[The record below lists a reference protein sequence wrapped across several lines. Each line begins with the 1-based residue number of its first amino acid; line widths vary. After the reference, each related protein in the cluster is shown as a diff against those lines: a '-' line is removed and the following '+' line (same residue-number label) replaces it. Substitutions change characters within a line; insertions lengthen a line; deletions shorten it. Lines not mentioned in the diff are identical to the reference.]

1 MPDPMS
7 WWQAMVLGIVEGVT
21 EYLPISSTGHLIL
34 AQRAMGIGDDE
45 SSRAFAICI
54 QAGAIA
60 AVLGLY
66 FPRVRAM
73 ASGRASAL
81 LLNLFVA
88 FLPAAAIGVL
98 AEDAID
104 ENLFGLWPVVAAWF
118 VGGVLILAFARR
130 LRGGRRPLEDLDVQ
144 TALLIGLFQCFAL
157 WPGTSRSL
165 TTIAGGLLLG
175 LSMSAAVEFSL
186 LLGLVTLGAATCWRA
201 LKHGGTMLDH
211 YGGLAT
217 ALGFLFAAISAWIAV
232 KWMIAWLG
240 RRGLA
245 IFGWYRVV
253 LAIVVGSWLFGY
265 ARAGN

>member
-1 MPDPMS
+1 ME
-7 WWQAMVLGIVEGVT
+7 WWQAIVLGIVEGVT

-34 AQRAMGIGDDE
+34 AQRAMGIGDGA

-60 AVLGLY
+60 AVLGIY
-66 FPRVRAM
+66 FPRVLAM
-73 ASGRASAL
+73 SSGKANSL
-81 LLNLFVA
+81 LVNLLVA
-88 FLPAAAIGVL
+88 FLPAAAIGFL

-104 ENLFGLWPVVAAWF
+104 ENLFGIWPVVVAWF
-118 VGGVLILAFARR
+118 VGGVLIVAFAGR
-130 LRGGRRPLEDLDVQ
+130 LRGGWRSLESLDVQ

-186 LLGLVTLGAATCWRA
+186 LLGLVTLGAATA
-201 LKHGGTMLDH
+201 FKAFKHGGTMLDH
-211 YGGLAT
+211 YGGAAI
-217 ALGFLFAAISAWIAV
+217 ALGFLCAAVSAWVAV
-232 KWMIAWLG
+232 KWMVAWLE

-245 IFGWYRVV
+245 IFGWYRVA
-253 LAIVVGSWLFGY
+253 LAIVVAAWLFGY

>member
-1 MPDPMS
+1 MS
-7 WWQAMVLGIVEGVT
+7 WWQAAVLGIVEGVT

-60 AVLGLY
+60 AVLGIY

-73 ASGRASAL
+73 ASGRASSL
-81 LLNLFVA
+81 LLKLLAA
-88 FLPAAAIGVL
+88 FLPAAAIGFL
-98 AEDAID
+98 AEDSID
-104 ENLFGLWPVVAAWF
+104 RHLFGLWPVVAAWF

-130 LRGGRRPLEDLDVQ
+130 LRGGARALEDLDVR
-144 TALLIGLFQCFAL
+144 TAVLIGLFQCLAL

-165 TTIAGGLLLG
+165 ATIAGGLLLG
-175 LSMSAAVEFSL
+175 LTMSAAVEFSL
-186 LLGLVTLGAATCWRA
+186 LLGLVTLGAATAWKA
-201 LKHGGTMLDH
+201 LKHGGTMLDQ
-211 YGGLAT
+211 YGALAT
-217 ALGFLFAAISAWIAV
+217 ALGFLFAAVSAWIAV
-232 KWMIAWLG
+232 KWMVAWLE

-253 LAIVVGSWLFGY
+253 LAILVAAWLFGHG
-265 ARAGN
+265 RA